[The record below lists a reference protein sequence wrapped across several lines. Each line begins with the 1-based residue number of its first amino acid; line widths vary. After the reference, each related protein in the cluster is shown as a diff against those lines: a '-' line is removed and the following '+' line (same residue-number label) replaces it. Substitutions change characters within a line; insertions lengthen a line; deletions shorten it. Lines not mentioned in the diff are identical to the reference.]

1 MIEASIEGI
10 SVAALARRAARIAA
24 AHAESRFRAATRD
37 PWRWREPRL
46 LWPDFVKD

>member
-1 MIEASIEGI
+1 MIEAGI
-10 SVAALARRAARIAA
+10 KGIPATGLARRAARIAA
-24 AHAESRFRAATRD
+24 ARAESRFRAATRD

>member
-1 MIEASIEGI
+1 MEGI
-10 SVAALARRAARIAA
+10 PAAALARRAARIAA
-24 AHAESRFRAATRD
+24 ARAERRIRAATRD